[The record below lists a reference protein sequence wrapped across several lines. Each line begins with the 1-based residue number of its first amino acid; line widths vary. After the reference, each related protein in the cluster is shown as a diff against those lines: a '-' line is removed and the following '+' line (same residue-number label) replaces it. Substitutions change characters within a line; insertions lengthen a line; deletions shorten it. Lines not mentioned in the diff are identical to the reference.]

1 MIRSTPHEL
10 LHPKNWRPPKGYANG
25 VAATGTTL
33 YTGGLI
39 GWDEQ
44 HEFQTDDFV
53 EQVAQTLSNVV
64 AVLEAGGARPEHL
77 VRMTWY
83 ITDKSAYLENL
94 KGIGQAYRRIIGKHY
109 PAMAMVQVV
118 ALMEDRAQV
127 EIEATAVLPSS

>member
-1 MIRSTPHEL
+1 MTHSTPHEL
-10 LHPKNWRPPKGYANG
+10 LHPNNWRAPKGYANG
-25 VAATGTTL
+25 VAAAGTTL

-44 HEFQTDDFV
+44 QEFQTDDFV

-64 AVLEAGGARPEHL
+64 AVLEAGGARPEYL

-118 ALMEDRAQV
+118 ALMEDRAHV